1 MADKFNNRYRI
12 SSTRLQSWD
21 YAKNGLYFVT
31 ICTKNNEHY
40 FGEIIDGEMQLS
52 QIGEIVESE
61 WIKTFEM
68 RPDMNLRM
76 DEYVV
81 MPNHFHAIIIIGENR
96 YNTHCGNAMPCRDAM
111 HCRDAMYCVSTTTT
125 AQTVIPITQ
134 PKLNQFGRQSKN
146 LSSVIRGFKIG
157 VTKNARIL
165 DPDFEWQSRFYDHI
179 IRDSKSLK
187 KIQDYIFNNPLQW
200 KDDKYNKLKT

>member
-12 SSTRLQSWD
+12 PSARLQSWN
-21 YAKNGLYFVT
+21 YANSGLYFVT
-31 ICTKNNEHY
+31 ICTKSHEHY

-52 QIGEIVESE
+52 EIGKIVESE

-68 RPDMNLRM
+68 RPDMNLEM

-96 YNTHCGNAMPCRDAM
+96 YNTHCGNAMPCTDTMPNNGAMSCRDAM
-111 HCRDAMYCVSTTTT
+111 HCVSTTP
-125 AQTVIPITQ
+125 AQTKTN
-134 PKLNQFGRQSKN
+134 KFGPQSKN

-157 VTKNARIL
+157 VTTNARKI
-165 DPDFEWQSRFYDHI
+165 DPNFEWQPRFYDHI
-179 IRDSKSLK
+179 IRNSKSLE
-187 KIQDYIFNNPLQW
+187 KIQHYIFNNPLKW
-200 KDDKYNKLKT
+200 KDDEYNN

>member
-31 ICTKNNEHY
+31 ICTKNHEHY

-134 PKLNQFGRQSKN
+134 PKLNQFGPQSKN

-179 IRDSKSLK
+179 ISDSKSLK

-200 KDDKYNKLKT
+200 KDDKYNNLKT

>member
-21 YAKNGLYFVT
+21 YAKNGLYFIT
-31 ICTKNNEHY
+31 ICTKNHDHY
-40 FGEIIDGEMQLS
+40 FGEIIDNEMQLS
-52 QIGEIVESE
+52 QIGNIVESE

-81 MPNHFHAIIIIGENR
+81 MPNHFHATIIIGENR
-96 YNTHCGNAMPCRDAM
+96 YNTHCGNAVFCNNAIPRRDAM
-111 HCRDAMYCVSTTTT
+111 HCVSTTIT

-157 VTKNARIL
+157 VTKNARKL

-187 KIQDYIFNNPLQW
+187 KIQNGIVNNPLQW
-200 KDDKYNKLKT
+200 KDNKYYKL

>member
-1 MADKFNNRYRI
+1 MQIIENICWIDSIYRYRI
-12 SSTRLQSWD
+12 SSIRLQSW
-21 YAKNGLYFVT
+21 YFARNRLCFVT

-68 RPDMNLRM
+68 RPDMNLEM

-96 YNTHCGNAMPCRDAM
+96 
-111 HCRDAMYCVSTTTT
+111 
-125 AQTVIPITQ
+125 
-134 PKLNQFGRQSKN
+134 
-146 LSSVIRGFKIG
+146 
-157 VTKNARIL
+157 TKTRRYKA
-165 DPDFEWQSRFYDHI
+165 
-179 IRDSKSLK
+179 
-187 KIQDYIFNNPLQW
+187 
-200 KDDKYNKLKT
+200 T

>member
-76 DEYVV
+76 DKYVV

-111 HCRDAMYCVSTTTT
+111 HCVSTTTT

-200 KDDKYNKLKT
+200 KDDKYNNLKT